1 MILKP
6 QKNISSKTSKDLKSS
21 INESLRLAWGVDG
34 FTSYKGTHS
43 HSKKPDLCKALY
55 FFYVS
60 FP

>member
-43 HSKKPDLCKALY
+43 HSKKPDLCKAL
-55 FFYVS
+55 
-60 FP
+60 